1 MLNLKD
7 VTGVEASPIS
17 KSILENSLGSNNLK
31 DSRAYSN
38 YEFLLSTIKSGT
50 FKAPSIIF
58 ASGDGTFFP
67 KATAYQVDF
76 YSANVLAR
84 DGYTNSWITTYGK
97 NESYNL
103 SYYDGSTLFKS
114 LSVDPASG
122 KAKVRSLEVRNGNL
136 PTEAGFVQ
144 FLLGYNESAST
155 NEDGKYRHNF
165 RTRHSTEDN
174 SENAIDIYLW
184 DKDNDTAGA
193 VGSKRV
199 LSLYG
204 TGSIE
209 IVCGTEIFGPISIA
223 IDTSADKLIEQ
234 DTLAQDG
241 KGVIYFNENK
251 NRFRYSENGG
261 PFKYFGSGNGVSANE
276 SVGLSSCAP
285 FSGLGGDIN
294 SPHAIGV
301 YIFCEE
307 SIDIA
312 GISTVVANVGLN
324 TPDIAFAIYKPTL
337 IEVNTASGVSTPMV
351 GTSGITS
358 MERIA
363 TGIISTA
370 RATNVNSTGMLDTP
384 VTVKGWICIVLSNA
398 PSTVMPEIY
407 AAMNLSEMMSMESP
421 TYHIPLQFIRDDIV
435 YPNEPINSMWK
446 ASINSLFES
455 DSHLLNKN
463 VIPYIKLEIA

>member
-114 LSVDPASG
+114 LSIDPASG

-155 NEDGKYRHNF
+155 NDEGKYRHNF

-174 SENAIDIYLW
+174 SENAIDVYLW
-184 DKDNDTAGA
+184 DKDNDSAGA

-204 TGSIE
+204 TGSLE

-223 IDTSADKLIEQ
+223 IDTSADKLVEQ
-234 DTLAQDG
+234 NTLAQTG
-241 KGVIYFNENK
+241 KGVIYYNEDKNK
-251 NRFRYSENGG
+251 FRYSENGG
-261 PFKYFGSGNGVSANE
+261 PFKYFGSGSGVSSNE
-276 SVGLSSCAP
+276 SVGLSACFP
-285 FSGLGGDIN
+285 FSALGGDIN
-294 SPHAIGV
+294 SPNAIGV

-307 SIDIA
+307 SVELA
-312 GISTVVANVGLN
+312 GISTVLANVGIN
-324 TPDIAFAIYKPTL
+324 TPDIAFAIYKPAL
-337 IEVNTASGVSTPMV
+337 IEVNTDSGVSTPMV
-351 GTSGITS
+351 GTSGVVS
-358 MERIA
+358 MGKVAE
-363 TGIISTA
+363 GIIATA
-370 RATNVNSTGMLDTP
+370 RATNVNSTGMLETP
-384 VTVKGWICIVLSNA
+384 VAVKGWICVVLSNV
-398 PSTVMPEIY
+398 PFTVMPDIY
-407 AAMNLSEMMSMESP
+407 AAMNLSEMMSMASP
-421 TYHIPLQFIRDDIV
+421 SYHIPLQFIRDDIV
-435 YPNEPINSMWK
+435 LPNTPVNEMWK
-446 ASINSLFES
+446 DTINSLYES
-455 DSHLLNKN
+455 DTHLLNKN